1 MCRILITEVA
11 ATTDQQDAFRLEG
24 LTKTF
29 YPILPWHRSRAVE
42 AVRGI
47 DLQVPRGSVFSL
59 LGPNGAG
66 KTTIIKMIA
75 GLILPTSGRV
85 TFYDENGNKL
95 RSRPRLGAVLEGSR
109 NLYWRLSPMENLYY
123 FGELKGLSLAQ
134 IRREAN
140 ELLEMFD
147 LTQKARAS
155 TQTLSRGMQ
164 QKVAVAVALLGKPDI
179 LLLDEP
185 TLGLDVESSRLIQQ
199 RLRELVEKDDRTIIL
214 TTHQMELA
222 ARVADRIGI
231 LSEGKLIAEDSLSNL
246 VAFFRQ
252 QDYELELPRLEWE
265 QLRTDVSA
273 FRFTEEQ
280 SVGGDEIR
288 VTFHLDSREGYY
300 ALSEL
305 LLARRPEFTTIRQV
319 TPSLEDIFLQIT
331 QHYSDGEGGGKA

>member
-1 MCRILITEVA
+1 LCRILITEVEG
-11 ATTDQQDAFRLEG
+11 TTNHQDAFQLEG

-47 DLQVPRGSVFSL
+47 NLKVRRGRVFSL

-75 GLILPTSGRV
+75 GLILPTQGSV
-85 TFYDENGNKL
+85 TFFDKEGEKL

-109 NLYWRLSPMENLYY
+109 NLYWRLSPIENLYY

-134 IRREAN
+134 IKREGD

-147 LTQKARAS
+147 LTHKARAS

-199 RLRELVEKDDRTIIL
+199 RLRELVEKDGRTIIL

-252 QDYELELPRLEWE
+252 QDYELELPGTEWE
-265 QLRTDVSA
+265 RLRGEISS
-273 FRFTEEQ
+273 FRFTEEK
-280 SVGGDEIR
+280 SAGADEMRI
-288 VTFHLDSREGYY
+288 TFHLDNREGYY

-331 QHYSDGEGGGKA
+331 RHYSDRDDGGGA

>member
-1 MCRILITEVA
+1 LCRILITKVKG
-11 ATTDQQDAFRLEG
+11 TTDYQEAFRLEG

-29 YPILPWHRSRAVE
+29 YPVLPWHRSRAVD
-42 AVRGI
+42 AVRGV
-47 DLQVPRGSVFSL
+47 DLRVPRGCVFSL

-75 GLILPTSGRV
+75 GLILPTAGSV
-85 TFYDENGNKL
+85 TFYDRDGNRL

-109 NLYWRLSPMENLYY
+109 NLYWRLSPIENIFY

-134 IRREAN
+134 IKREA
-140 ELLEMFD
+140 EVLLEMFD

-199 RLRELVEKDDRTIIL
+199 RLRELVEKDGRTIIL

-222 ARVADRIGI
+222 SRVADRIGV
-231 LSEGKLIAEDSLSNL
+231 LSEGKLIAEDSLANL

-252 QDYELELPRLEWE
+252 QDYELELPGAEWE
-265 QLRTDVSA
+265 RLRAEVSA
-273 FRFTEEQ
+273 FRFTEEKRA
-280 SVGGDEIR
+280 SGNEMR
-288 VTFHLDSREGYY
+288 VTFHLDNRDGYF

-331 QHYSDGEGGGKA
+331 RHYSDGEGGAA